1 MSDARPTEPL
11 VFERQFAV
19 PRSYA
24 RDIALSGSADGTVML
39 EIDNRFVDGSPSTTY
54 EVLTSDECRQLRDW
68 LTGWLE
74 QKR

>member
-39 EIDNRFVDGSPSTTY
+39 EIDNRFVDGSPSTY
-54 EVLTSDECRQLRDW
+54 EILTLAECRQLRDW
-68 LTGWLE
+68 LTEWLE